1 MGSDGP
7 IGWRSI
13 VLGWCPERIAR
24 AAMNWPLR
32 KAWLVGTVS
41 VFLQLLAPT
50 VAAFAWLD
58 EPFPTL
64 GVYLVRAVQTLPF
77 AAVVLLVTV
86 APILG
91 VLVVG
96 DRLQGPRER
105 ANVQRRIF
113 CLAPTATLVPGLVWS
128 GFNFLAILADP
139 GNNLTAG
146 VKPPWLTSWVVQ
158 LLGSYLW
165 LVLLLILANANARA
179 AYAIVQPMFDACHR
193 CTTCGYNLTGNVS
206 GVCPECGTAIRA
218 EARNRQ

>member
-1 MGSDGP
+1 
-7 IGWRSI
+7 
-13 VLGWCPERIAR
+13 
-24 AAMNWPLR
+24 MNWPLW
-32 KAWLVGTVS
+32 KAWLAGTVS
-41 VFLQLLAPT
+41 VFLQLFAPT
-50 VAAFAWLD
+50 VAVFAWLG

-64 GVYLVRAVQTLPF
+64 GVYLVRALQTVPF

-105 ANVQRRIF
+105 ATVQRKIF
-113 CLAPTATLVPGLVWS
+113 CLAPVSTLVPGLVWS
-128 GFNFLAILADP
+128 GFSFLAILADP

-146 VKPPWLTSWVVQ
+146 VKPLWLTSWVVQ

-165 LVLLLILANANARA
+165 LVLLLVLANANARA
-179 AYAIVQPMFDACHR
+179 AYAIVKPMFDPCRR

-218 EARNRQ
+218 ESQDQQ